1 MRLLVIHGP
10 NLNLLGTREPE
21 IYGSQTLAEIDRDIA
36 AAAAELSIETRCMQC
51 NAEGD
56 IIGAIH
62 DARDSADV
70 LIINPGAYSH
80 YSHAI
85 ADAITATGIWTIEV
99 HLTNIFVREP
109 FRRQSVI
116 APACAGSIVGFGP
129 QSYTLAMRAAAQIHA
144 G

>member
-10 NLNLLGTREPE
+10 NLNLLGTREPA
-21 IYGSQTLAEIDRDIA
+21 IYGTKTLEEINRDVA
-36 AAAAELSIETRCMQC
+36 AAAADLSITTHFMQF
-51 NAEGD
+51 NAEGE
-56 IIGAIH
+56 IIDAIQGA
-62 DARDSADV
+62 RNSADV

-85 ADAITATGIWTIEV
+85 ADAITAAGVVAIEV
-99 HLTNIFVREP
+99 HLSNIFAREP

-116 APACAGSIVGFGP
+116 APACVGSIVGFGS
-129 QSYTLAMRAAAQIHA
+129 QSYVLAVRAAAQIRI